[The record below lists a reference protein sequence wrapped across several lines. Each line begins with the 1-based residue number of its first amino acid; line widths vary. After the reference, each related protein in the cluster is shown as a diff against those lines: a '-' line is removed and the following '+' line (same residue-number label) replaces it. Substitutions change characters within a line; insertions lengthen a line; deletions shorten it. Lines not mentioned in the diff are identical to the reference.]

1 MWKIVLNFQAWLLGK
16 KMQLFL
22 GFFYF
27 NANANS
33 IPEKPVDGK
42 CRIPIFLSSSASSFF
57 PDYLGSQF
65 HRCLSWC
72 LAPFQ
77 GF

>member
-1 MWKIVLNFQAWLLGK
+1 MLFRKFWK
-16 KMQLFL
+16 FL

-33 IPEKPVDGK
+33 IPVKPVDGK
-42 CRIPIFLSSSASSFF
+42 CRIPILLSSSASFF
-57 PDYLGSQF
+57 LSDYPGSSQF
-65 HRCLSWC
+65 HCCLSWC